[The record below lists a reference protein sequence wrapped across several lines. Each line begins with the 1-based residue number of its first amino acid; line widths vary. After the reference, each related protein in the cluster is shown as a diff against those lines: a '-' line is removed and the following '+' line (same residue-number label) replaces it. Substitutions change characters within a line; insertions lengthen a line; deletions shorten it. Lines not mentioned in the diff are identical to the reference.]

1 MNAKLKPILTYR
13 LSGAAESPTLTVLKT
28 RDLLDVSDEPT
39 ARGGTNEGFAPTEF
53 MLGALAACTNVIS
66 HKIARRNGIEITALE
81 VSLEAKFNQLGVNL
95 VEDVQVPF
103 PEIKM
108 TVDVTTAA
116 SEAEIEELANDLR
129 KYCAISRIIRESGTN
144 IIEVWNV
151 VQA

>member
-1 MNAKLKPILTYR
+1 MNVKLKPILTYT
-13 LSGAAESPTLTVLKT
+13 LSGAAESHTLTVLKT
-28 RDLLDVSDEPT
+28 RDLLDVSDEPL

-53 MLGALAACTNVIS
+53 MLGALAACTNVIF
-66 HKIARRNGIEITALE
+66 HKIARRDGIEISALE

-116 SEAEIEELANDLR
+116 SEKEIEELANDLR
-129 KYCAISRIIRESGTN
+129 KYCAISKIIRESGTN
-144 IIEVWNV
+144 IVEEWNV
-151 VQA
+151 IQA